1 MITLVTRRGRT
12 GFSPAD
18 LAWFRRKLEVLPAC
32 SSQPESVE
40 ASVLLTDDAEIQ
52 QLNRDFRGYDK
63 PTDVLSFAMQE
74 SEDASVTPDL
84 LGDIAVSV
92 ETARRMVAS
101 GEHRARVCEE
111 LGEEL
116 TWGEREEVLFLI
128 VHGYLHLLGYDHAT
142 KREEREMKEAE
153 RKVFF
158 RLMGRAE

>member
-1 MITLVTRRGRT
+1 MITLMTRRGKT
-12 GFSPAD
+12 GLAAAD
-18 LAWFRRKLEVLPAC
+18 QAWFRRKLEALPAC

-40 ASVLLTDDAEIQ
+40 ATVLLTDDEEIR

-92 ETARRMVAS
+92 ETARRMVGS

-111 LGEEL
+111 LGLE
-116 TWGEREEVLFLI
+116 TPWGEREEVLFLI
-128 VHGYLHLLGYDHAT
+128 VHGYLHLLGYDHAP
-142 KREEREMKEAE
+142 KRDEREMKAAE

-158 RLMGRAE
+158 RLMGWKS